1 MSVDKDFS
9 VIIIYIIII
18 IEYIMYK
25 LNNNL
30 MY

>member
-18 IEYIMYK
+18 IEYKMYK